1 MIAEMNERQQ
11 IVNIPAA
18 AENELARASEEPDLA
33 TRFEEQS
40 YELACANT
48 KLAKA
53 HVRSLKQD
61 IEERKTYARRIFGL
75 ICTWVVGLFLL
86 LAAQGLGHW
95 WWLKFSLSETVLL
108 AAIGSTTINVLGL
121 FYIVA
126 HYLFPTRQD
135 GVGELTELIKSALG
149 QDR

>member
-18 AENELARASEEPDLA
+18 AENELARVSEEADLA

-75 ICTWVVGLFLL
+75 ICSWVAGLFLL
-86 LAAQGLGHW
+86 LAAQGLGQW
-95 WWLKFSLSETVLL
+95 WWLKFSLPHPVLL
-108 AAIGSTTINVLGL
+108 AAIGSTTVNVLGL

-126 HYLFPTRQD
+126 HYLFPTRHD
-135 GVGELTELIKSALG
+135 GAAELTELIKSTLG
-149 QDR
+149 KE